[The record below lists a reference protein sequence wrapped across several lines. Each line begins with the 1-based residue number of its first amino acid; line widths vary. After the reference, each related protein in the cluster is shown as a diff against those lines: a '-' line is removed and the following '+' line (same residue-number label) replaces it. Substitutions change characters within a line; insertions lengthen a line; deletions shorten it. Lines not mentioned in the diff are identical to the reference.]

1 MRLQC
6 AGTFCAHSFNS
17 RDFFILFRQMETN
30 FPSHCTIIHYV
41 HLIYLLKFGFSS
53 VSLFAMSD
61 ICFFFTVSS
70 CHNKILVAKT
80 QNFLFLLLHKK
91 VAKKQGTF
99 MVKKSF
105 EVCLTE
111 NYYSFVSS
119 LA

>member
-61 ICFFFTVSS
+61 ICFFFHCFIMSQQDTGGKNSKFPVF
-70 CHNKILVAKT
+70 VA
-80 QNFLFLLLHKK
+80 
-91 VAKKQGTF
+91 
-99 MVKKSF
+99 S
-105 EVCLTE
+105 
-111 NYYSFVSS
+111 
-119 LA
+119 